1 MHHCQRFIR
10 APLTRREMLSNCA
23 NGFGVVALAALFG
36 RNTDILHAAESPSL
50 VQKPHFPPKARN
62 VIFLYMDGGPSQMD
76 TFDPKPRLDKEHGQ
90 PFKMKMEPTQF
101 DNNGSTFKSPWS
113 FQNYGQCGM
122 PVSELFPH
130 IAQHADDL
138 CVVRSM
144 VSEFS
149 EHTAANYFLHTGLGM
164 SGRPSMGAWTTYGLG
179 TENQSLPGFIVLNG
193 GLTPPGGSD
202 NFSNGFLPA
211 TYQGS
216 IFRAGANPV
225 SDLERTEKTAEL
237 QKNKLDLL
245 HKLDSSCASQF
256 DHSDK
261 IESAI
266 ANYELA
272 FRMQAAVP
280 ELLEISKES
289 EATRKLYGLDSDYE
303 PTRIF
308 AAECLIARRLV
319 ERGVRFIELTCPRTP
334 NGADRWDQHSSLKT
348 GHEGNSRAVDQPIAA
363 LLHDLKAGGLLDH
376 TLVVWAGEFGRTPF
390 AQGADGRDHN
400 PFGFSI
406 WMAGGGTK
414 GGMIYGATDEYG
426 YKVVENKVTIHDLH
440 ATMLHLLGIDHK
452 RLTIRFGGRDMRL
465 TDVHG
470 EIVHEILT

>member
-1 MHHCQRFIR
+1 MHHCGRFHD
-10 APLTRREMLSNCA
+10 PVTRREMLTSCA
-23 NGFGVVALAALFG
+23 NGFGLIALAALFG
-36 RNTDILHAAESPSL
+36 KSEIIAALPGEKFE
-50 VQKPHFPPKARN
+50 QKPHFAPKARN

-76 TFDPKPRLDKEHGQ
+76 TFDPKPRLEKEHGQ

-101 DNNGSTFKSPWS
+101 DNNGSTLKSPWS
-113 FQNYGQCGM
+113 FKNYGQCGM
-122 PVSELFPH
+122 PISELFPH
-130 IAQHADDL
+130 VAEHADNL

-149 EHTAANYFLHTGLGM
+149 EHTAANFFLHTGLGM

-179 TENQSLPGFIVLNG
+179 TENQNLPGFVVLNG
-193 GLTPPGGSD
+193 GLVPPGGLD

-216 IFRAGANPV
+216 IFRAGPNPV
-225 SDLERTEKTAEL
+225 ADLERTEKSPEL

-245 HKLDSSCASQF
+245 RKLDSVCAERF
-256 DHSDK
+256 EHSDK

-280 ELLEISKES
+280 ELIEIRRES
-289 EATRKLYGLDSDYE
+289 EATRKLYGLDSEYE

-319 ERGVRFIELTCPRTP
+319 ERGVRFVELTCPRTP

-348 GHEGNSRAVDQPIAA
+348 GHEGNSRAVDQPIGA
-363 LLHDLKAGGLLDH
+363 LLHDLKERGLLDH
-376 TLVVWAGEFGRTPF
+376 TLVVWAGEFGRTPLRK
-390 AQGADGRDHN
+390 GR
-400 PFGFSI
+400 
-406 WMAGGGTK
+406 
-414 GGMIYGATDEYG
+414 TDA
-426 YKVVENKVTIHDLH
+426 I
-440 ATMLHLLGIDHK
+440 
-452 RLTIRFGGRDMRL
+452 TIRSDFQSGWLG
-465 TDVHG
+465 VG
-470 EIVHEILT
+470 QKEA